1 MFAPKIWF
9 QCPSWLQNLYGGV
22 TWRGDKK
29 NKCVYLTFDDGPVPE
44 VTPQVL
50 DILDTYGVQVTFFW
64 VGENV
69 YRYPDL
75 AREVCRRGHRIGCHT
90 FNHLSGWRTPF
101 EQYTLNCGLCEETI
115 TNVLGAAWDNHHL
128 FRPPYGRITPR
139 QKRWLKKRFHIIFW
153 DIITHDYNTVS
164 YTPKGVLQIVERCV
178 RNGSII
184 LCHDSKKSAPN
195 ILKALPEMIERLQA
209 DGYTFRVLD

>member
-9 QCPSWLQNLYGGV
+9 QCPTWLQRLYGGV

-44 VTPQVL
+44 VTPPVL
-50 DILDTYGVQVTFFW
+50 DILDKYSVKATFFW

-75 AREVCRRGHRIGCHT
+75 AREVCRRGHRIACHT

-115 TNVLGAAWDNHHL
+115 ANVLGVAWDNHHL
-128 FRPPYGRITPR
+128 FRPPYGRITHQ
-139 QKRWLKKRFHIIFW
+139 QKRWLKKHFHIIFW
-153 DIITHDYNTVS
+153 DIITHDYNTVA
-164 YTPKGVLQIVERCV
+164 YTPKMVEQIVKRCV

-184 LCHDSKKSAPN
+184 LFHDSKKSAPN
-195 ILKALPEMIERLQA
+195 TLEALPKVIEWLQA
-209 DGYTFRVLD
+209 EGYEFGVLD

>member
-9 QCPSWLQNLYGGV
+9 QCPTWLQRLYGGV

-50 DILDTYGVQVTFFW
+50 DLLDKYSVKATFFW

-75 AREVCRRGHRIGCHT
+75 ACEVCRRGHRIGCHT

-115 TNVLGAAWDNHHL
+115 ANVLGAAWDNHHL
-128 FRPPYGRITPR
+128 FRPPYGRITQR
-139 QKRWLKKRFHIIFW
+139 QKRWLKKHFHIIFW
-153 DIITHDYNTVS
+153 DIITHDYNTVA
-164 YTPKGVLQIVERCV
+164 YTPKMVEQIVKRCV

-184 LCHDSKKSAPN
+184 LFHDSKKSAPN
-195 ILKALPEMIERLQA
+195 TLEALPKVIEWLQA
-209 DGYTFRVLD
+209 EGYEFGVLD